1 MISPNHTKRS
11 DGSSLQLITILLLS
25 VSLLISTTLVDGFAS
40 PSPTS
45 TTTKSGLQYVD
56 LVVGDGNVPGS
67 KDFVSV
73 HYEGKI
79 KSSGKVFGA
88 TRGKTDLRSEVYQ
101 GDPFSFKLGKK
112 KVIPGWEEG
121 ISTMKVGGKRRLT
134 IPSDLAYGE
143 EGTPDGVIP
152 KSADLI
158 FDVELVSIDGNMGAI
173 GGLATGFQIAI
184 GLIVINSL
192 TAVVTGHE
200 LREYING
207 SLN

>member
-1 MISPNHTKRS
+1 MV
-11 DGSSLQLITILLLS
+11 LITLLLS
-25 VSLLISTTLVDGFAS
+25 LSLLISTTSVDGFSA
-40 PSPTS
+40 PSPT
-45 TTTKSGLQYVD
+45 TTTKSGLEYVD
-56 LVVGDGNVPGS
+56 LVVGDGKVPGS

-88 TRGKTDLRSEVYQ
+88 TRGETDLRSEVYK
-101 GDPFSFKLGKK
+101 GDPYSFKLGKR

-143 EGTPDGVIP
+143 DGTPDGVIP
-152 KSADLI
+152 KSADLV
-158 FDVELVSIDGNMGAI
+158 FDVELVSIDGNMGAL

-184 GLIVINSL
+184 GLIVINGI
-192 TAVVTGHE
+192 TAMVTGHE
-200 LREYING
+200 LREYIIG
-207 SLN
+207 SMN